1 MTEIMDEINKLNE
14 KKKKYLQ
21 GGTESSVAKQH
32 KAGKLTARERV
43 ENFIDAGTFR
53 EVGLWAQPVKT
64 GFKDTDSRFFPG
76 DAVVSGFGKV
86 NNRPICVYAH
96 DFTQMGGTQAATQH
110 SKVTKTID
118 TAVQMGV
125 PYVGIV
131 DCAGIRLQDMMGEP
145 LFRGNVGGYG
155 IGGSGSFMYSP
166 PWASGVVPQ
175 ISLMLGPQFAGS
187 SYSPI
192 MADFLFMRRSPAV
205 FMSLVSPP
213 VIKEVTGE
221 EVTYEDIG
229 SVTVHSEV
237 SGIIDVVVDTDKEAL
252 EKCQELLSFF
262 PQNCKEAPPFVDS
275 GDSPDRREEA
285 LLDLAPV
292 KTDQV
297 SDMHKLIKLIIDDQ
311 HFFEIKKFY
320 AKNIIVGF
328 ARLGGHSVGIVA
340 NNPAHLNGM
349 IDANSA
355 DKAARFVR
363 FCNSFNI
370 PLAFFVDSAGFASSP
385 EAESLGIERHI
396 AKLPFAI
403 CEATVPKMVIYTG
416 DCSGEAEYAMGSEAM
431 GCDLAVAW
439 PSARVGFMPAEE
451 VVDLFY
457 QKEIKNADNPEKMRE
472 VKVME
477 FDQKYNSLVH
487 SGARQLIQDIIDPR
501 DTRPVLINAL
511 SCFFNKNEL
520 RPWKKHSNIPL

>member
-1 MTEIMDEINKLNE
+1 MTEIMDKISELNE
-14 KKKKYLQ
+14 KKKRYLQ
-21 GGTESSVAKQH
+21 GGTESSIAKQH
-32 KAGKLTARERV
+32 KAEKLTARERV
-43 ENFIDAGTFR
+43 ENFIDTGTFR

-64 GFKDTDSRFFPG
+64 GFDDTDSKFFPG
-76 DAVVSGFGKV
+76 DAVITGFGKV
-86 NNRPICVYAH
+86 NERPVCVYAH

-145 LFRGNVGGYG
+145 LFRANVGGYG

-229 SVTVHSEV
+229 SVTIHSEV
-237 SGIIDVVVDTDKEAL
+237 SGIIDVVVDTDQEAL
-252 EKCQELLSFF
+252 ERCRDLLGFF
-262 PQNCKEAPPFVDS
+262 PQNCKEAPPFIDT
-275 GDSPDRREEA
+275 GDSPDRREDA
-285 LLDLAPV
+285 LLDLAPI
-292 KTDQV
+292 KGGQV
-297 SDMHKLIKLIIDDQ
+297 CDMHKVIKLIIDNK
-311 HFFEIKKFY
+311 HFFEIKQYY

-340 NNPAHLNGM
+340 NNPEHLNGM

-355 DKAARFVR
+355 DKAARFIR
-363 FCNSFNI
+363 FCDAFNI
-370 PLAFFVDSAGFASSP
+370 PLVFLVDSAGFACSS
-385 EAESLGIERHI
+385 EAELLGAERHI

-403 CEATVPKMVIYTG
+403 CEATVPKMTIYIG
-416 DCSGEAEYAMGSEAM
+416 DCSGEAEYAMCSEAM
-431 GCDLAVAW
+431 GSDMVVAW
-439 PSARVGFMPAEE
+439 PSARVGFMDAEKA
-451 VVDLFY
+451 VGLFY
-457 QKEIKNADNPEKMRE
+457 QKEIKSADNPEKMRE
-472 VKVME
+472 VKIAE
-477 FDQKYNSLVH
+477 FNQKYNSLVH

-501 DTRPVLINAL
+501 DTRPVLTNAL
-511 SCFFNKNEL
+511 FCFANKNEL